1 MHPTLII
8 LLRIKNIKNHSTN
21 IWPFAYTLQNYLII
35 TWVHYICKITGILS
49 GLDGPVTCGT
59 ARTVNLPT
67 YLLVMS
73 PSRAGSSH
81 SSSWRIFSL
90 PWLGLS
96 PFSLSSLFKNLGSK
110 IKNQHFLTIFFSGFF
125 HCIFSSF
132 FITIINQFYGKNMFS

>member
-1 MHPTLII
+1 MHQTLTI

-21 IWPFAYTLQNYLII
+21 IWPFAHTLHNYLII

-49 GLDGPVTCGT
+49 GLDGPVTCGI

-81 SSSWRIFSL
+81 SSSWRIFSSARL
-90 PWLGLS
+90 V
-96 PFSLSSLFKNLGSK
+96 
-110 IKNQHFLTIFFSGFF
+110 TFF
-125 HCIFSSF
+125 HSARNRKLAENEPRFWFCFLNNYFYVF
-132 FITIINQFYGKNMFS
+132 FGLEEQQNYNNI